1 MAVRKQISSPF
12 EINFP
17 VIKVIDSTNRQD
29 LIYSEISEEL
39 SDFKNEKV
47 QRTVQQISESDSV
60 REAVTEAKSKRPDRR
75 EKEHTGNG
83 RVHKKQRLPSR

>member
-1 MAVRKQISSPF
+1 MAVRKQISSPL

-47 QRTVQQISESDSV
+47 QRTVQKISESDSV
-60 REAVTEAKSKRPDRR
+60 REAKSKRPDRR

>member
-1 MAVRKQISSPF
+1 MAVRKQISSPL

-39 SDFKNEKV
+39 SDFKNEEV

-60 REAVTEAKSKRPDRR
+60 REAKSNRPDRR

>member
-1 MAVRKQISSPF
+1 MVVRKQISSPL

-60 REAVTEAKSKRPDRR
+60 REAKSKRPDRR

>member
-1 MAVRKQISSPF
+1 MAVRKQISSPL

-60 REAVTEAKSKRPDRR
+60 REAKSKRPDRR

-83 RVHKKQRLPSR
+83 PVRKKQRLPSR

>member
-1 MAVRKQISSPF
+1 MAVRKQISSPL

-29 LIYSEISEEL
+29 LIYSDISEEL

-60 REAVTEAKSKRPDRR
+60 REAKSKRPDRR

>member
-1 MAVRKQISSPF
+1 MAVRKQISSPL

-17 VIKVIDSTNRQD
+17 VIKVINSTNRQD

-60 REAVTEAKSKRPDRR
+60 REAKSKRPDRR

>member
-1 MAVRKQISSPF
+1 MAVRKQISSPL

-60 REAVTEAKSKRPDRR
+60 REAKSKRPDRR

-83 RVHKKQRLPSR
+83 RVRKKQRLPLR

>member
-1 MAVRKQISSPF
+1 MAVRKQISSPL

-39 SDFKNEKV
+39 SDFKNEEV

-60 REAVTEAKSKRPDRR
+60 REAKSKRPDRR

>member
-1 MAVRKQISSPF
+1 MAVRKQISSPL

-47 QRTVQQISESDSV
+47 QRTVQQISKSDSV
-60 REAVTEAKSKRPDRR
+60 REAKSKRPDRR

-83 RVHKKQRLPSR
+83 WVHKKQRLPSR

>member
-1 MAVRKQISSPF
+1 MAVRKQISSPL

-39 SDFKNEKV
+39 SYFKNEKV

-60 REAVTEAKSKRPDRR
+60 REAKSKRPDRR

>member
-1 MAVRKQISSPF
+1 MAVRKQISSPL

-17 VIKVIDSTNRQD
+17 VITVIDSTNRQD

-60 REAVTEAKSKRPDRR
+60 REAKSKRPDRR

>member
-1 MAVRKQISSPF
+1 MAVRKQISSPL

-29 LIYSEISEEL
+29 LIYSEISKEL

-60 REAVTEAKSKRPDRR
+60 REAKSKRPDRR

>member
-1 MAVRKQISSPF
+1 MAVRKQISSPL

-60 REAVTEAKSKRPDRR
+60 REAKSKRPDRR

-83 RVHKKQRLPSR
+83 RVHKKQRLPSSS

>member
-1 MAVRKQISSPF
+1 MAVRKQISSPL

-60 REAVTEAKSKRPDRR
+60 REAKSKRPDRR

>member
-1 MAVRKQISSPF
+1 MAVRKQISSPL

-60 REAVTEAKSKRPDRR
+60 REAKSKRQDRR

>member
-1 MAVRKQISSPF
+1 MAVRKQISSPL

-60 REAVTEAKSKRPDRR
+60 REAKSKRPDRR

-83 RVHKKQRLPSR
+83 RDHKKQRLPSR

>member
-1 MAVRKQISSPF
+1 MAVRKQISSPL

-17 VIKVIDSTNRQD
+17 VIKVINSTNRQD

-39 SDFKNEKV
+39 SDFKNEEV

-60 REAVTEAKSKRPDRR
+60 REAKSKRPDRR

>member
-1 MAVRKQISSPF
+1 MFLAVRKQISSPL

-60 REAVTEAKSKRPDRR
+60 REAKSKRPDRR